1 MHKVTVMCSLAS
13 DVSPDGFGGVVLGRI
28 FRQGVGVP
36 PAPLGRQP
44 PLHLPVEVVRRVVVN
59 VVEGPRI
66 ISPRHSLQ
74 KPEAG
79 SGMEDRLEVKQKAA
93 RVDFYAAKHF
103 DAVALAGHRYARCLA
118 ATSPGLGQ
126 GRVWPEAG
134 FVLKDQG
141 RALPTNGFDPWID
154 VLPPARL
161 FVRVGPNQ

>member
-1 MHKVTVMCSLAS
+1 MYKVTVVCPLAS
-13 DVSPDGFGGVVLGRI
+13 NMPPDGLGGVVLGRV

-36 PAPLGRQP
+36 PAPLGGQP
-44 PLHLPVEVVRRVVVN
+44 PLHLPVEVVRCVVVN
-59 VVEGPRI
+59 IVEGSRI

-74 KPEAG
+74 KPEVG
-79 SGMEDRLEVKQKAA
+79 SGMEDRLEVEQKAA

-103 DAVALAGHRYARCLA
+103 DAVTLAGHGYARCLA

-141 RALPTNGFDPWID
+141 RALPASGFDPWID

-161 FVRVGPNQ
+161 YQRVGPNQ